1 MTINTSSVL
10 RIISWIEWIILLF
23 IIALLFYI
31 SIPVKTQKKITL
43 PKGSTSESIISQLAL
58 EGYDV
63 GGIDQWLL
71 ARFGRIKS
79 GEIRF
84 KERTHGRIDFLHRLT
99 QAKPPLY
106 KITLIPGETTEIFLS
121 QVAQK
126 LDLNQSRLLDAY
138 KTYAKYPEAAIAADT
153 YLAPKKMNEAK
164 LVKFMLKSSEH
175 RYEKLSKAY
184 FGDYNQTRWLRI
196 LTIASI
202 IQKEAADTREMPL
215 ISSVIQN
222 RLKKKMRLQM
232 DGTLNYGK
240 YSHTKV
246 TPKRIRE
253 DNSTF
258 NTYKHRGLPHSPIG
272 SVSTAAIKA
281 AIEPAKTEYL
291 YFMRNRKTGKH
302 DFSKTFKHHRRN
314 IKKVKEQLKK

>member
-1 MTINTSSVL
+1 M
-10 RIISWIEWIILLF
+10 RIIAWIEWIILLF

-31 SIPVKTQKKITL
+31 SIPVKTQKKISL
-43 PKGSTSESIISQLAL
+43 PRGSASESIISQLAL

-63 GGIDQWLL
+63 GIIDHWILT
-71 ARFGRIKS
+71 RFGKIKH
-79 GEIRF
+79 GEVRF
-84 KERTHGRIDFLHRLT
+84 RRTSLSRIDFLHRLT

-121 QVAQK
+121 HVAQK

-138 KTYAKYPEAAIAADT
+138 KMYAKYPEAAIAADT
-153 YLAPKKMNEAK
+153 YLAPKEMNEAK
-164 LVKFMLKSSEH
+164 LVKFMLNSSERH
-175 RYEKLSKAY
+175 YGKLAQTY
-184 FGDYNQTRWLRI
+184 FGDYNQTRWLHI

-202 IQKEAADTREMPL
+202 IQKEAANKKEMPL
-215 ISSVIQN
+215 ISSVIRN

-240 YSHTKV
+240 YSHIKV
-246 TPKRIRE
+246 TPQRIKE

-258 NTYKHRGLPHSPIG
+258 NTYKHRGLPDSPIG

-281 AIEPAKTEYL
+281 AIAPSKTEYL
-291 YFMRNRKTGKH
+291 YFMRNRETGTH
-302 DFSKTFKHHRRN
+302 DFSKTFKHHRKN
-314 IKKVKEQLKK
+314 IKKVKQQIRK